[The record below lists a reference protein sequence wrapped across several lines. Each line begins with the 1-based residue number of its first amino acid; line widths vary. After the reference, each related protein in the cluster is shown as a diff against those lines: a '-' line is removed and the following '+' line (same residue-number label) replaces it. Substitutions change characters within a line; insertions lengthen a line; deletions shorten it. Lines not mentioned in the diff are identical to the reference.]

1 MNINSVRKIET
12 GREGNTGNEI
22 KSGSEGK
29 AERLRALNLSE
40 EIETMVSRRKDEIN
54 KNRTMAFEEVEA
66 EKDEQGD
73 KDGQIQTNTT
83 TRRRARRT
91 I

>member
-40 EIETMVSRRKDEIN
+40 EIETWYLG
-54 KNRTMAFEEVEA
+54 
-66 EKDEQGD
+66 EKM
-73 KDGQIQTNTT
+73 
-83 TRRRARRT
+83 R
-91 I
+91 